1 MKSVPH
7 KNSLVAAPKGR
18 RVFNELQTLVTEKT
32 NPKSRHIDRLSI
44 PGILRLIN
52 AEDATVA
59 RAVRNELPY
68 IARAVEM
75 AIDTL
80 SAGGRLFYIGAGT
93 SGRLGVLDA
102 AECPPTFGT
111 DPKMIR
117 GVIAGGYRSLVR
129 SQEGVEDNIQAAQI
143 DIAKQG
149 IRRGDMAVGITASKR
164 TPYVL
169 EGLLEA
175 KRRGAKTVFLCCNPR
190 KMVPK
195 EFDLAIC
202 PVVGPE
208 VIAGSS
214 RMKAGTAQKM
224 ILNMITTAAMIR
236 LGKVYGNRMVDL
248 AATSEKLKER
258 SKKVLVDVCG
268 LGYPAAERLLASAGG
283 SVKTAIVMAF
293 TGSSRTD
300 ARLLLEKAGGM
311 VYRTVPA
318 AKTRLPNTKGR
329 RKSSRKI

>member
-1 MKSVPH
+1 MNSKPH
-7 KNSLVAAPKGR
+7 KKISVAAPRGR

-32 NPKSRHIDRLSI
+32 NPRSRHIDRLQI

-52 AEDATVA
+52 EEDATVA
-59 RAVRNELPY
+59 RAVRKELPY

-75 AIDTL
+75 AVDTFND
-80 SAGGRLFYIGAGT
+80 GGHLFYIGAGT

-111 DPKMIR
+111 DPRMIR
-117 GVIAGGYRSLVR
+117 GVIAGGFRSLIR
-129 SQEGVEDNIQAAQI
+129 SHEGVEDNIEAARN
-143 DIAKQG
+143 DISKQG
-149 IRRGDMAVGITASKR
+149 IRSGDMVVGITASKR

-169 EGLLEA
+169 EGLREA

-190 KMVPK
+190 KIAPK
-195 EFDLAIC
+195 AFDLAIC

-208 VIAGSS
+208 IIAGSS

-248 AATSEKLKER
+248 KATSEKLKER

-268 LGYPAAERLLASAGG
+268 LSYHAAERLLENAGG
-283 SVKTAIVMAF
+283 NVKTAIVMAF
-293 TGSSRTD
+293 TGTSRTR
-300 ARLLLEKAGGM
+300 AGLLLKQAGGM
-311 VYRTVPA
+311 VYRAVPP
-318 AKTRLPNTKGR
+318 AKSGVPGSKSR
-329 RKSSRKI
+329 RKASQKI